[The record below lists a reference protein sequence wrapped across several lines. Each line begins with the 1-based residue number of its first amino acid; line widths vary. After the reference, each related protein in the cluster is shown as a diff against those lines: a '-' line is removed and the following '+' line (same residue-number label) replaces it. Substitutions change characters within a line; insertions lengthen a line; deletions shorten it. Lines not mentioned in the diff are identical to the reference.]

1 MRVPF
6 HSLDVFTDRPLAGNP
21 LAVVTEAEGV
31 PEALLQQIA
40 REFNLSETVFVYPP
54 ADPSHTAKVRIF
66 TPAQELPFAGHP
78 TVGTAVLLATLRGGL
93 GPGIETRRDSGDA
106 TADTLI
112 TLEEGVGVVP
122 VRVRPGESAMF
133 AQLSVAKLPE
143 LVAAGPSR
151 AELARVL
158 GIAESDV
165 ARVRPG
171 PAVYSCGVPF
181 LFVELVD
188 RRAVAACRLDGSAWE
203 QLVKLHR
210 LPEEVFVFAAD
221 AELPDSDFRARMFAP
236 GISVPEDPA
245 TGSAVASFAGQLHAR
260 SRLYDGTH
268 TWRVEQGF
276 EMGRPSILDL
286 ECDVAGGEISAV
298 RVGGNAVIVSR
309 GELILPD

>member
-1 MRVPF
+1 MNVPF
-6 HSLDVFTDRPLAGNP
+6 YTLDVFADRAFAGNP
-21 LAVVTEAEGV
+21 LAVVTDAAGV
-31 PEALLQQIA
+31 PEERLLQLA

-54 ADPSHTAKVRIF
+54 ADPAHTARVRIF

-78 TVGTAVLLATLRGGL
+78 TVGTAVLLATLRGLFDSDG
-93 GPGIETRRDSGDA
+93 ET
-106 TADTLI
+106 LV
-112 TLEEGVGVVP
+112 TLEEGVGLVP
-122 VRVRPGESAMF
+122 VRVRRSGSATF

-151 AELARVL
+151 AELARALCVSE
-158 GIAESDV
+158 ADV
-165 ARVRPG
+165 AQVRPG

-188 RRAVAACRLDGSAWE
+188 RRALAACRLDGSAWE

-221 AELPDSDFRARMFAP
+221 PELPDSDFRARMFAP
-236 GISVPEDPA
+236 GIAVPEDPA
-245 TGSAVASFAGQLHAR
+245 TGSAVAAFAGQLHAR

-286 ECDVAGGEISAV
+286 ECDVSGGEIAAV